1 MITVSRDQVGSRSN
15 LFLIIVV
22 IIRTKRYPTTVNETN
37 IMNTAQLKVIPNT
50 TEWQHE
56 LSLVMVKVV
65 LVIVMI
71 AVAVLVV
78 VVLEVATVVARA
90 LVYTGAVTDTFAEVV
105 TVAMR
110 VDMLII
116 VSHVVIECHN
126 TWHAD

>member
-1 MITVSRDQVGSRSN
+1 
-15 LFLIIVV
+15 
-22 IIRTKRYPTTVNETN
+22 
-37 IMNTAQLKVIPNT
+37 MNTAQLKVIPNT

-78 VVLEVATVVARA
+78 VVLEVATVVVARA

>member
-1 MITVSRDQVGSRSN
+1 
-15 LFLIIVV
+15 
-22 IIRTKRYPTTVNETN
+22 
-37 IMNTAQLKVIPNT
+37 MNTAQLKVIPNT

-65 LVIVMI
+65 LVIVMLE
-71 AVAVLVV
+71 VVTVV
-78 VVLEVATVVARA
+78 VVRA